1 LNKLRQ
7 RKLHIVGWLFFWINF
22 CFSQEAPVVSSY
34 LNDISNKPEQFKSAF
49 FDALSN
55 RAVEKYNQA
64 IVKLDVCFAIDDAM
78 PVLYYELAQ
87 NEIALRLYDSAEES
101 LQKALELMPNNILI
115 LKSLAQVYFIQQN
128 FDQRISTLRKLSEID
143 SRYKY
148 NLAQAY
154 QYTQQYGK
162 ALETLNAYQREY
174 SYDWRI
180 KSLRNQI
187 YTSSKD
193 KLPVIVDLEK
203 ALLRNPKDEK
213 TYVQL
218 IDVYKK
224 NNDQEKAKKTVS
236 RFRLSLPNSP
246 MLEYI
251 KFQEYL
257 DVGDT
262 VKATESMQKITGSS
276 SFEDGIKKKVLND
289 FKIFGRQNPN
299 YNKALDSLNVSTAVG
314 NRDENLKFIME
325 LSNVNIKQGTTESL
339 LKVYQ
344 NNLGVDSN
352 NYDLIKD
359 TLLLQLYYG
368 KLKEAKE
375 LVNIGIEKYPSQ
387 PFLYL
392 IKGTLL
398 AKEEKHIKAI
408 NNFKDGLDYIVD
420 NPELERALYLK
431 MAKSYQANGDSD
443 KADRYQN
450 KGKKIDV
457 PIK

>member
-262 VKATESMQKITGSS
+262 VKATESMQKIT
-276 SFEDGIKKKVLND
+276 
-289 FKIFGRQNPN
+289 
-299 YNKALDSLNVSTAVG
+299 NKALDSLNVSTAVG